1 MILLDLPHP
10 PERPSQSTLFALLPA
25 TAQSRSSAVDAQT
38 VQAVLFA
45 RAVAHAAEATVA
57 TAGASAGATYIVHEP
72 QLLLLCNQLCESPKL
87 RKHWP

>member
-25 TAQSRSSAVDAQT
+25 TAQSRSEPVDAQT

-45 RAVAHAAEATVA
+45 RAVAHAAAATSAV
-57 TAGASAGATYIVHEP
+57 AGASAGATYIVHEP
-72 QLLLLCNQLCESPKL
+72 
-87 RKHWP
+87 